1 MPADSIHEHRMSF
14 FSIYQYLAP
23 ALLTPLGY
31 WLWLSRYEGRHDCA
45 LLVMSMPILFA
56 YVIPGIG
63 TNVLGVWEI
72 HARLRLGKF
81 RPHHGFV
88 FGSAT
93 AMLSLVCLG
102 PPTTPIDTAEIF
114 RAGFVLAAVLGF
126 WNWFYDIEAIKAR
139 VITVYNRQHAERQG
153 PEAIAYDYAPYLFG
167 GFGFCFGVAIRTIE
181 RFLYQQHQTSL
192 YWWLAVGCNLFV
204 LTAPVGLFML
214 ASYVRNG
221 NIGFKPVKE
230 AEPPSETRP

>member
-1 MPADSIHEHRMSF
+1 MSF

-23 ALLTPLGY
+23 AVLTPVCY
-31 WLWLSRYEGRHDCA
+31 WLWLARYGGRHDCA

-72 HARLRLGKF
+72 NSRLRLGKF

-93 AMLSLVCLG
+93 AMLSLVCLAP
-102 PPTTPIDTAEIF
+102 PPTSIGGVEII
-114 RAGFVLAAVLGF
+114 RSGVVLGSVLGF

-139 VITVYNRQHAERQG
+139 VIVVYNRQHAERQG
-153 PEAIAYDYAPYLFG
+153 AEAIAYDYAPYIFG
-167 GFGFCFGVAIRTIE
+167 GFGFCYGSAVRIVE
-181 RFLYQQHQTSL
+181 RFIYLQRQSNL
-192 YWWLAVGCNLFV
+192 YWVLAIVCNLVV

-214 ASYVRNG
+214 ASYIRNG
-221 NIGFKPVKE
+221 NIGFRPVKE
-230 AEPPSETRP
+230 VEPSCKVDSMNAHDQARG